1 MFASRVFQRRFS
13 VSYKSH
19 LRSTSSQ
26 LSESISTVLV
36 TPGQGNFNVDSLAL
50 FNKYKDLP
58 GVKAL
63 LAETD
68 ESLPI
73 DITQYIRD
81 LSVVKE
87 ISNLGKASPLQRTSI
102 QQPLLILTS
111 KITNEIL
118 KELHG
123 VDLFNLPQQS
133 ELKPNFM
140 IGHSLGEISSL
151 VLQDHLCFENG
162 LKLAHKRG
170 KLMEEIILNS
180 TENDSNK
187 VVGVDNDND
196 NEAYTMM
203 VLMFQSSIYQN
214 LLKEMKKLS
223 VLEDSNTVGISNI
236 NNFQQIVISGKKNL
250 ILKKIEELKINL
262 AKNYIWKG
270 RIRPIDL
277 NVKVPFHHPILRPIQ
292 DELSDLFDEYLDLDE
307 KLGIPVISNLN
318 GQVTTTLKDQVANIV
333 EVTSKPVLFVNC
345 LEKSLSETILKN
357 SNDKL
362 SRIRFINFG
371 PGNVTHGII
380 SKFINDYKIVR
391 KCDIKDRIENLSLDN
406 ETNIEQVSKLY
417 N

>member
-1 MFASRVFQRRFS
+1 MFASRVFQRSFS
-13 VSYKSH
+13 VSHKSQ
-19 LRSTSSQ
+19 LTSTSSQ
-26 LSESISTVLV
+26 LSKSLTTVLV

-50 FNKYKDLP
+50 FNKYRDLP
-58 GVKAL
+58 GVKSL
-63 LAETD
+63 LAEAD

-87 ISNLGKASPLQRTSI
+87 ISNLGKASPLQKTSI

-123 VDLFNLPQQS
+123 VDLFNLPPQS
-133 ELKPNFM
+133 ELKPDFM

-170 KLMEEIILNS
+170 KLMEEIISKLTQS
-180 TENDSNK
+180 GSSNN
-187 VVGVDNDND
+187 VDD
-196 NEAYTMM
+196 EAYTMM

-223 VLEDSNTVGISNI
+223 VLQDENTVGISNI
-236 NNFQQIVISGKKNL
+236 NNFQQIVISGKKY
-250 ILKKIEELKINL
+250 IISQKIEELKINL
-262 AKNYIWKG
+262 AKNHVWKG

-292 DELSDLFDEYLDLDE
+292 NELSDLFDEYLDLDE
-307 KLGIPVISNLN
+307 ELVIPVISNLN
-318 GQVTTTLKDQVANIV
+318 GQVTTSLKGQVANIV

-345 LEKSLSETILKN
+345 LEKSLSETISKD
-357 SNDKL
+357 SNDKQ
-362 SRIRFINFG
+362 SKIRFINFG

-391 KCDIKDRIENLSLDN
+391 KFDIHDRIENLSLDN
-406 ETNIEQVSKLY
+406 EANIEQVSKLY
-417 N
+417 K

>member
-1 MFASRVFQRRFS
+1 MFASRVFQRSFS
-13 VSYKSH
+13 VSHKSQ
-19 LRSTSSQ
+19 LTSTSSQ
-26 LSESISTVLV
+26 LSKSLTTVLV

-50 FNKYKDLP
+50 FNKYRDLP
-58 GVKAL
+58 GVKSL
-63 LAETD
+63 LAEAD

-87 ISNLGKASPLQRTSI
+87 ISNLGKASPLQKTSI

-123 VDLFNLPQQS
+123 VDLFNLPPQS
-133 ELKPNFM
+133 ELKPDFM

-170 KLMEEIILNS
+170 KLMEEIISKLTQS
-180 TENDSNK
+180 GSSNN
-187 VVGVDNDND
+187 VDD
-196 NEAYTMM
+196 EAYTMM

-223 VLEDSNTVGISNI
+223 VLEDENTVGISNI
-236 NNFQQIVISGKKNL
+236 NNFQQIVISGKKY
-250 ILKKIEELKINL
+250 IISQKIEELKINL
-262 AKNYIWKG
+262 AKNHVWKG

-292 DELSDLFDEYLDLDE
+292 NELSDLFDEYLDLDE
-307 KLGIPVISNLN
+307 ELVVPVISNLN
-318 GQVTTTLKDQVANIV
+318 GEITTSLKGQVANIV

-345 LEKSLSETILKN
+345 LEKSLSETILKD
-357 SNDKL
+357 SNDKQ
-362 SRIRFINFG
+362 SKIRFINFG

-391 KCDIKDRIENLSLDN
+391 KLDIHDRIENLSLDN
-406 ETNIEQVSKLY
+406 EANIEQVSKLY
-417 N
+417 K

>member
-1 MFASRVFQRRFS
+1 M
-13 VSYKSH
+13 
-19 LRSTSSQ
+19 
-26 LSESISTVLV
+26 

-50 FNKYKDLP
+50 FNKYRDFP
-58 GVKAL
+58 GVKSL
-63 LAETD
+63 LAEAD

-87 ISNLGKASPLQRTSI
+87 ISNLGKASPLQKTSI

-133 ELKPNFM
+133 ELKPDFM

-170 KLMEEIILNS
+170 KLMEEIISKLTQGDAS
-180 TENDSNK
+180 SNA
-187 VVGVDNDND
+187 DE
-196 NEAYTMM
+196 EAYTMM

-223 VLEDSNTVGISNI
+223 VLQDGITVGISNI

-250 ILKKIEELKINL
+250 ISQKIEELKINL
-262 AKNYIWKG
+262 AKNHVWKG

-292 DELSDLFDEYLDLDE
+292 NELSDLFDEYLDLDE
-307 KLGIPVISNLN
+307 ELVVPVISNLN
-318 GQVTTTLKDQVANIV
+318 GQVTTSLKGQVANIV

-345 LEKSLSETILKN
+345 LEKSLSETILKD
-357 SNDKL
+357 SNDKQ
-362 SRIRFINFG
+362 SKIRFINFG

-391 KCDIKDRIENLSLDN
+391 KFDIHDRIENLSLDN
-406 ETNIEQVSKLY
+406 EANIEQVSKLY
-417 N
+417 K